1 MAVERFFLELNPPDE
16 ELRSRPHV
24 VVVGG
29 GFAGLKAVQALAG
42 QPVRV
47 TLIDK
52 RNFNLFQPLL
62 YQVATGLVA
71 ESDVAS
77 PLRLLVGQAPNVQ
90 ILLGEVVN
98 IDPVAQE
105 VVFNDRHYRYDHLIL
120 ATGSGSTYFGHEE
133 WRPLAPPMKI
143 LEHADEIRRRVLMAL
158 EEAEQTPDPAR
169 RRFLQ
174 TAVVVGGGPSGC
186 ELAGSLIEL
195 MRHTLERD
203 FKQLDI
209 AHCQVILVDPG
220 DRVLRAMHPNL
231 SAAAGN
237 YLLSCG
243 VELLLGGR
251 VQSIEPGRITVKTD
265 GGDRVLE
272 AATIGWTA
280 GVKPS
285 HLGKLLAERSGCPL
299 DRSGR
304 VVVQPDF
311 SIPKFPTIRVVGD
324 LSNYSHTADA
334 KPLPGMAGPAV
345 QMGTWVAKDIL
356 AGINGSK
363 AKPFRWFD
371 FGSMAVVGPLYAVA
385 DLRGLRVSGLLG
397 WLLWGV
403 AHLAF
408 MPANENRLS
417 LLTKWLWQIATRE
430 HASLLITGH
439 PDQHMGVEVGL
450 ERAERSIAPPG
461 TTAAP
466 ASGTPSDAKASPQ
479 PGPAAQPVPAAQS
492 GPSPDTGASPAE
504 GSPGGVSSATGS
516 GPSGQA

>member
-29 GFAGLKAVQALAG
+29 GFAGLKAVQALVG

-62 YQVATGLVA
+62 YQVATGLVSEA
-71 ESDVAS
+71 DVAS
-77 PLRLLVGQAPNVQ
+77 PLRPLVGKAPNVQ
-90 ILLGEVVN
+90 ILLGEVVDL
-98 IDPVAQE
+98 DPVAQE

-158 EEAEQTPDPAR
+158 EEAEQTPDLVR
-169 RRFLQ
+169 RQFLQ

-195 MRHTLERD
+195 MGHALNRD

-209 AHCQVILVDPG
+209 AHCKVILVDPG
-220 DRVLRAMHPNL
+220 DRVLRAMHPSL
-231 SAAAGN
+231 SEAAGN
-237 YLLSCG
+237 YLRDSG

-265 GGDRVLE
+265 SGDRVLE

-285 HLGKLLAERSGCPL
+285 HLGKLLAERSGCPV

-311 SIPKFPTIRVVGD
+311 SIPNFPNIRVVGD
-324 LSNYSHTADA
+324 LTSYSHTADA

-356 AGINGSK
+356 AGIGGTSH
-363 AKPFRWFD
+363 KPFQWFD
-371 FGSMAVVGPLYAVA
+371 FGSMAVVGPLFAVA
-385 DLRGLRVSGLLG
+385 DLRGIRVSGLLG

-408 MPANENRLS
+408 MPNNENRLT
-417 LLTKWLWQIATRE
+417 LLTKWLWQIATGQ

-439 PDQHMGVEVGL
+439 PDQHLGVEVGL
-450 ERAERSIAPPG
+450 ERAERTGALADAPE
-461 TTAAP
+461 
-466 ASGTPSDAKASPQ
+466 SDAKTA
-479 PGPAAQPVPAAQS
+479 PAAAAET
-492 GPSPDTGASPAE
+492 PDQGGAP
-504 GSPGGVSSATGS
+504 SSAEAS
-516 GPSGQA
+516 IQQGPH